1 MTSAYTP
8 NQLEAYLERIGY
20 AKTASGTGRLRL
32 QELQLAIQ
40 QDPLKALGELQR
52 RHLASIP
59 WGNTAIHYSQ
69 HHSISTH
76 PSAVFE
82 KLVVRRLDGYCM
94 ENTNLLYVV
103 LRSLGYQAYP
113 TAGRVSSAAVD
124 PANAGPEVRYGALG
138 HMVIIVTIGG
148 WKYMVDVGFG
158 NNGPT
163 EPLAL
168 LRNVA
173 GHINPTLE
181 IQLDKEPLPEAVDQ
195 SQEFWVYKVR
205 YRPDKGWIPM
215 YAFSETE
222 FLPQDFA
229 MINFNTSM
237 QPSSWFTQKVV
248 CVRHILNQDESNIE
262 GLCVMAGKEV
272 KRRVAGKSEIVQKL
286 ETEDDRV
293 EALGKWF
300 GIHLLDHEIAGI
312 RGYLDIAIYKDLEVR
327 GTGWRPQQLN
337 PPNPNLRMVQ
347 SVRSSAILELTLKLN
362 HTDNKL
368 IVPRLYQVSD
378 ALLKI
383 QKPTDGSPSRA
394 GHLADLTPFSPSLG
408 RNTTGPK
415 IIAPAS
421 TIQFIPKSSS
431 AASLLTEFTSPPS
444 ENQTFPKGTHWVD
457 NTEPN
462 TIVLISQPPGQQC
475 AVVGGI
481 MAVRMKAL
489 GIKGVVVDGRIRDL
503 SEIQGAELPVWAKG
517 TSTVGTGAE
526 AKPGLRNVR
535 VDVGGVSVEPG
546 DIVFCD
552 PLEGVVV
559 IPKDSLDKVLE
570 VMPGI
575 VEADDRVKE
584 AVEGGMS
591 VFEAFKKF
599 RG

>member
-1 MTSAYTP
+1 MASTYTP
-8 NQLEAYLERIGY
+8 FQLEAYLHRVGY
-20 AKTASGTGRLRL
+20 ANSASGEEYPRLR
-32 QELQLAIQ
+32 QLQLSIQ
-40 QDPLKALGELQR
+40 QSPLKALEELQR
-52 RHLASIP
+52 RHISSIP
-59 WGNTAIHYSQ
+59 WGNSAIHYSQ

-113 TAGRVSSAAVD
+113 AAGRVSSATAD
-124 PANAGPEVRYGALG
+124 PENAGSDVRYGSLG
-138 HMVIIVTIGG
+138 HMVIIVAIGG
-148 WKYMVDVGFG
+148 LKYMVDVGFG
-158 NNGPT
+158 TNGPT
-163 EPLAL
+163 SPMAL
-168 LRNVA
+168 LRKVP
-173 GHINPTLE
+173 GDLIPPSQML
-181 IQLDKEPLPEAVDQ
+181 LDKEPLPEAVDH

-205 YRPDKGWIPM
+205 YGPDREWTPM

-229 MINFNTSM
+229 MMNFNTSKG
-237 QPSSWFTQKVV
+237 PNSWFTQKVV
-248 CVRHILNQDESNIE
+248 CVRHILSEDESSIK
-262 GLCVMAGKEV
+262 GLYIMTGKQV
-272 KRRVAGKSEIVQKL
+272 KKRVYGQMEALQNL
-286 ETEDDRV
+286 ETEEDRV
-293 EALGKWF
+293 QALAKWF
-300 GIHLLDHEIAGI
+300 GYLKSPLQAFPRFPAPAPRAMSTFTQEKLDVLQN
-312 RGYLDIAIYKDLEVR
+312 Y
-327 GTGWRPQQLN
+327 
-337 PPNPNLRMVQ
+337 
-347 SVRSSAILELTLKLN
+347 SAC
-362 HTDNKL
+362 D
-368 IVPRLYQVSD
+368 VSD

-383 QKPTDGSPSRA
+383 QKPTDGSPPRA
-394 GHLADLTPFSPSLG
+394 GHLADLTPFSPTLG
-408 RNTTGPK
+408 RNTTTAK

-431 AASLLTEFTSPPS
+431 PTSLLSDSTSTPND
-444 ENQTFPKGTHWVD
+444 NQTFPQSTHWVD

-462 TIVLISQPPGQQC
+462 TIVLISQPPGQHC

-481 MAVRMKAL
+481 MAVRMKSL

-503 SEIQGAELPVWAKG
+503 SEIQGASLPVWAKG

-535 VDVGGVSVEPG
+535 IDVGGVSVEPG

-559 IPKDSLDKVLE
+559 IPKDLLDRVLE

-575 VEADDRVKE
+575 VEADDKVKE